1 MALTL
6 RKHQEEAYNFLMTN
20 QRLGGLLWH
29 EVGTG
34 KTISSLVTA
43 RTVLGALRAQGASN
57 PKMLVI
63 MPKSASV
70 TWRKECMD
78 NAPDLWQSMVLL
90 PYSRMHEEAQILTHQ
105 DIRVIIC
112 DESHYLKNPKSG
124 RVAMFS
130 TMLER
135 ISQRNG
141 KFQGGKIIFLTGTPM
156 LNSAAEFYST
166 WAVLAA
172 PTLLEASKRLLDKR
186 HYMNWEAAFAKNKAV
201 KFKTRFGEEVGY
213 KADGVQ
219 NSDHMTQLLAPISHI
234 RKAKDCIDL
243 PDMNIIP
250 IDLGLPD
257 DKLLEDANIE
267 KPEAYMA
274 LLERLSR
281 AKAPHMMEWV
291 KEFLES
297 TDQQLVMFSMYLEPI
312 YALQAKHPKKV
323 VVITGAETSRER
335 EANILAFQGGKVRV
349 IAMSY
354 AAGAESLNLQ
364 NAHIGLHLGYPWTD
378 GKLKQALGRINRS
391 GQKNK
396 TMNYFM
402 CSGYNDA
409 RILNLVRS
417 KEEATTEVEMS
428 LQRHEAQNKLTVQTD
443 NESIDDLF

>member
-1 MALTL
+1 MSLQL
-6 RKHQEEAYNFLMTN
+6 RKHQKEGLHFLLNN

-34 KTISSLVTA
+34 KTITA
-43 RTVLGALRAQGASN
+43 LEAARVVLGHLRANGAPN
-57 PKMLVI
+57 PKMLI
-63 MPKSASV
+63 ILPKSASI
-70 TWRKECMD
+70 TWRKECID
-78 NAPDLWQSMVLL
+78 NAPDLWQSMILL
-90 PYSRMHEEAQILTHQ
+90 PYSRMHEQAQYLTHQ
-105 DIRVIIC
+105 DVRVIIC
-112 DESHYLKNPKSG
+112 DESHYLKNPESG
-124 RVAMFS
+124 RAALFA
-130 TMLER
+130 TMLEK
-135 ISQRNG
+135 ISGRNG

-166 WAVLAA
+166 WATLAA
-172 PTLLEASKRLLDKR
+172 PNLLEASKRILDKR
-186 HYMNWEAAFAKNKAV
+186 GYMNWEAAFAKNKAV
-201 KFKTRFGEEVGY
+201 KFKSRFGDEVGY
-213 KADGVQ
+213 KSEGVQ

-257 DKLLEDANIE
+257 DTLLAEANIE

-297 TDQQLVMFSMYLEPI
+297 SNDQLVMFSMYLEPI

-323 VVITGAETSRER
+323 VVITGAESSKER
-335 EANILAFQGGKVRV
+335 EANVLAFQSGKVRV

-364 NAHIGLHLGYPWTD
+364 NAHIALHLGYPWTD

-396 TMNYFM
+396 TMNYFLT
-402 CSGYNDA
+402 SGFNDA

-417 KEEATTEVEMS
+417 KEEATTEVENS
-428 LQRHEAQNKLTVQTD
+428 LQLHEQNNTVLAD
-443 NESIDDLF
+443 KNSLDDLF